1 MTREEQYKKALTAI
15 AEEVNKIIAWDET
28 PPAVR
33 CVLDT
38 IAAICEHGTDVRTKA
53 DKEWQPEDVYEVE
66 ATNAF
71 DDTEDS
77 TDKPAA

>member
-1 MTREEQYKKALTAI
+1 MSEARYKQALAAI

-28 PPAVR
+28 PPAVQ

-38 IAAICEHGTDVRTKA
+38 IAAICAHGADVRTVA
-53 DKEWQPEDVYEVE
+53 DKEWQPEDMHEVDQ
-66 ATNAF
+66 TNAV
-71 DDTEDS
+71 DETEDN